1 MLRLFQAAPDTID
14 LMSRR
19 KQVTRVV
26 VGILAS
32 RITGLIRVRVLA
44 HFFGVSALGDV
55 WTASI
60 RGPNVVQNLLGEQ
73 ALSAAFI
80 PIYSRKLAR
89 SDDEA
94 SRFAGAIF
102 SILILVVG
110 CAAIAGIVFAAP
122 IVSLLNPGLL
132 RDAALVEAGIQEIDR
147 FPLVVRCVRIFFP
160 MTAVMVL
167 SAWCL
172 GILNSHQRFLLPY
185 MAPVL
190 FNSAI
195 IAALAWAGWQW
206 GGGERVLLY
215 ACYGALV
222 GALLQFLL
230 QLGVVI
236 RLLGRVRWSLS
247 TRVDGVRECIRR
259 FGPAALGRSAAQISG
274 YFDLFLASFL
284 AVGSLAALAWA
295 QSLYLLPV
303 ALFGLS
309 VAAVELPAMSRA
321 DEEDRLDEAS
331 GRLEAAFRQM
341 SFLTTATVVAY
352 LVFGHLVVGALYRSG
367 SFGALDNR
375 VVYWVLAAYSL
386 GLLATTTSRIL
397 QSVFF
402 ALGDTTR
409 PARVAFIR
417 LFFGAILGAL
427 FSLSLDRVLVGGEG
441 ARTLSLG
448 ALGLAC
454 GSAIAA
460 WIELRLLLASLRS
473 EIPEL
478 SLPWGESLRTTG
490 IAAAASLP
498 ALGLWWY
505 LSAWNALALAPVV
518 LSVFGGAYLALA
530 RLAGIEEA
538 DVILS
543 RFRRSAAGD

>member
-1 MLRLFQAAPDTID
+1 
-14 LMSRR
+14 MSRR
-19 KQVTRVV
+19 SQVGRVV

-32 RITGLIRVRVLA
+32 RITGLVRVRVLA

-55 WTASI
+55 WTAAI

-89 SDDEA
+89 SEDEA
-94 SRFAGAIF
+94 ARFAGAIF
-102 SILILVVG
+102 SILIVVVG
-110 CAAIAGIVFAAP
+110 LAATAGVLLAGP

-132 RDAALVEAGIQEIDR
+132 RDAAGVAAGTLEIDR

-190 FNSAI
+190 FNLAI
-195 IAALAWAGWQW
+195 IAALAWSGLKW
-206 GGGERVLLY
+206 GGGERVLLA
-215 ACYGALV
+215 ACYGALA
-222 GALLQFLL
+222 GAVLQFAA
-230 QLGVVI
+230 QIGVVW
-236 RLLGRVRWSLS
+236 RLLGRIRWNLS
-247 TRVDGVRECIRR
+247 ARVDGVRECARR

-274 YFDLFLASFL
+274 YLDLFLASFL

-309 VAAVELPAMSRA
+309 VAAVELPAMSRVS
-321 DEEDRLDEAS
+321 ESDRLGDATT
-331 GRLEAAFRQM
+331 RLRAAFQQM
-341 SFLTTATVVAY
+341 SFLTTATVVGY
-352 LVFGHLVVGALYRSG
+352 LVFGYLLVGALFRSG
-367 SFGALDNR
+367 SFGELDNR

-386 GLLATTTSRIL
+386 GLLATTSSRIL

-402 ALGDTTR
+402 ALGDTRR

-417 LFFGAILGAL
+417 LLFGGVLGAV
-427 FSLSLDRVLVGGEG
+427 FSLSMDRWLISGDGQEAG
-441 ARTLSLG
+441 RSLSLG
-448 ALGLAC
+448 ALGLAL
-454 GSAIAA
+454 GSAISA
-460 WIELRLLLASLRS
+460 WIELRLLLRTLRS
-473 EIPEL
+473 SLPEV
-478 SLPWGESLRTTG
+478 SLPWSESARTTG
-490 IAAAASLP
+490 LALIATLPASGVWWILGAWPALAAAPFVLGIYGAFY
-498 ALGLWWY
+498 LGLCR
-505 LSAWNALALAPVV
+505 LS
-518 LSVFGGAYLALA
+518 
-530 RLAGIEEA
+530 GIEEA
-538 DVILS
+538 AALLS
-543 RFRRSAAGD
+543 RFARPSSR